1 MKIKNLNIGLLEDEF
16 KSLLNDDE
24 DFRFQWSVN
33 GKFTEENFYEWF
45 QDVIFN
51 SSLEDLKK
59 YCE

>member
-24 DFRFQWSVN
+24 DFRFQWSDN